1 MKRDSRAFPV
11 VLSGPSGVGKTTIED
26 RLVTADPKLVASV
39 STTTRPPR
47 DGEESGR
54 DYFFVER
61 DVFEQMKERELVEWA
76 EVHGEWYGTPRR
88 FIENE
93 MAAGHDVLLN
103 IDVQGG
109 LGVKKIFP
117 EAVMIF
123 ILPPSFETLKQRILK
138 RGQDDDHD
146 LETRLDN
153 AVEEINA
160 SSNYDYYVVN
170 DELGDAVDK
179 IQSIIDA
186 ERCRKKRHDAGF
198 IAGIGRQ
205 NKT

>member
-1 MKRDSRAFPV
+1 MRRNSRAFPV
-11 VLSGPSGVGKTTIED
+11 VISGPSGVGKTTIED
-26 RLVTADPKLVASV
+26 RLVAADPTLVASV

-47 DGEESGR
+47 EGEKSGR

-61 DVFEQMKERELVEWA
+61 DVFEQMKDRELVEWA

-103 IDVQGG
+103 VDVQGG
-109 LGVKKIFP
+109 IRVKKVFP

-123 ILPPSFETLKQRILK
+123 ILPPSFETLKQRIIK
-138 RGQDDDHD
+138 RGLDDNLD

-160 SSNYDYYVVN
+160 STDYDYFVVN
-170 DELGDAVDK
+170 DELDDAVDK
-179 IQSIIDA
+179 TQSIIDA
-186 ERCRKKRHDAGF
+186 ERCRSNRHEAGF
-198 IAGIGRQ
+198 VAGFGRQ
-205 NKT
+205 DKT